1 MSILEIYNYFIN
13 DIYHMDC
20 KINFEECELAILRSA
35 IDSIDKEK
43 GRKKINNPEI
53 KKIIEIVENFL
64 KKKN

>member
-1 MSILEIYNYFIN
+1 
-13 DIYHMDC
+13 MDC